1 MRFKR
6 FGKTGMN
13 MSVITVGTWG
23 IGGSGWGKVERKAS
37 IDAIRAM
44 VDEGVNSIDTAAVY
58 GGGHSEEV
66 VGEAVKGIR
75 SKLYIITKVT
85 LPMGVTTIG
94 DVKTFVT
101 KECEL
106 SLKRLGTDY
115 IDLYLVHW
123 PFKAFPAEDTM
134 ATLNLLKKQ
143 GKIRN
148 IGVSNFDEAQIKE
161 FEKYGQIS
169 ALQSPFSMVN
179 QKYEK
184 LMRFAKSHDMGVMT
198 YGSLGAGILSGAIR
212 TLPSFDAGDARL
224 FFYDFFEE
232 PKFSSVME
240 LLKTLDEIAKRHNVP
255 VVQVA
260 INWST
265 QNPVVDTAI
274 LGVSNPRHAKE
285 NCAAM
290 SWELTAAEIAEIKKA
305 YAKTVGK
312 MPLRE
317 LKIT

>member
-1 MRFKR
+1 
-6 FGKTGMN
+6 MN
-13 MSVITVGTWG
+13 ISVITVGTWA

>member
-13 MSVITVGTWG
+13 MSVITVGTWA

-75 SKLYIITKVT
+75 SKLYITTKVA
-85 LPMGVTTIG
+85 LAMGVTTIG

-101 KECEL
+101 KQCEL

-115 IDLYLVHW
+115 VDLYLVHW
-123 PFKAFPAEDTM
+123 PFKVFPAEETM

-148 IGVSNFDEAQIKE
+148 IGVSNFNEDQIKE
-161 FEKYGQIS
+161 FGKYGQIF
-169 ALQSPFSMVN
+169 Q
-179 QKYEK
+179 
-184 LMRFAKSHDMGVMT
+184 
-198 YGSLGAGILSGAIR
+198 
-212 TLPSFDAGDARL
+212 
-224 FFYDFFEE
+224 
-232 PKFSSVME
+232 
-240 LLKTLDEIAKRHNVP
+240 
-255 VVQVA
+255 
-260 INWST
+260 WST
-265 QNPVVDTAI
+265 RNMR
-274 LGVSNPRHAKE
+274 S
-285 NCAAM
+285 
-290 SWELTAAEIAEIKKA
+290 
-305 YAKTVGK
+305 
-312 MPLRE
+312 
-317 LKIT
+317 